1 MNDLLNGWPE
11 DGESG
16 LCIHGRVIGHVCMEC
31 ESGAAE
37 EKKMDAL
44 CKSEPEIQAYL
55 ERLNED
61 GITTCAGNSM
71 ERSDCFLHDE
81 PCRHRGCKVDNY
93 CEREMGKK
101 DPQMLAEYWMEK
113 FLDAEKAA
121 QAYREAYSESRAINI
136 EYEDLLRRMSDVF
149 AGKAAGGCVSD
160 DAEEKEESK

>member
-1 MNDLLNGWPE
+1 MSDLLNGWPE

-16 LCIHGRVIGHVCMEC
+16 LCLHGRVIGHVCMEC

-37 EKKMDAL
+37 EKKMDGL
-44 CKSEPEIQAYL
+44 CKPEPEIRAYL

-61 GITTCAGNSM
+61 KMTTCVGNSM
-71 ERSDCFLHDE
+71 ERSMCFLHDE
-81 PCRHRGCKVDNY
+81 PCSHRGCEIDNY

-121 QAYREAYSESRAINI
+121 KAYREAYSESRAII
-136 EYEDLLRRMSDVF
+136 AEYHDLLRGLSDLF
-149 AGKAAGGCVSD
+149 EGKTGGGCVSD
-160 DAEEKEESK
+160 APEEEGGT

>member
-1 MNDLLNGWPE
+1 MSDLLNGWPE

-16 LCIHGRVIGHVCMEC
+16 LCLHGRVIGHVCMEC

-37 EKKMDAL
+37 EKKMDGL
-44 CKSEPEIQAYL
+44 CKPEPEIQAYL

-61 GITTCAGNSM
+61 KMTTCVGNSM
-71 ERSDCFLHDE
+71 ERSMCFLHDE
-81 PCRHRGCKVDNY
+81 PCRHRGCEVDNY

-121 QAYREAYSESRAINI
+121 QAYREAYSEVSVLLT
-136 EYEDLLRRMSDVF
+136 EYEDLLRDLSDVFDGKAGRGRMSD
-149 AGKAAGGCVSD
+149 AAEDGEGT
-160 DAEEKEESK
+160 